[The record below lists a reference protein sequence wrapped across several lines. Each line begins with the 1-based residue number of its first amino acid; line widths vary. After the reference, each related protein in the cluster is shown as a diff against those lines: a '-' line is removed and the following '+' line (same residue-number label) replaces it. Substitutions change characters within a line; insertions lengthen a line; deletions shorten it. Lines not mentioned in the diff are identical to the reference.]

1 MAEQSKA
8 SEFLKD
14 NFGGMLGLAPGSDLM
29 MGQIDRFMSQ
39 LSGLTGGQLDRIFGI
54 DGEEE
59 DPLTPGKKKQPLQPL
74 TPEQPVGA
82 GSNTESALLS
92 QFLGGRL

>member
-8 SEFLKD
+8 SEFIKE
-14 NFGGMLGLAPGSDLM
+14 NFFGGMLGLAPGSDLM

-39 LSGLTGGQLDRIFGI
+39 LSSLTGVQLDGIFGI
-54 DGEEE
+54 EEEE
-59 DPLTPGKKKQPLQPL
+59 DPLTPGKKKQPAQPL

-82 GSNTESALLS
+82 GTESALLS
-92 QFLGGRL
+92 KLLGGRF